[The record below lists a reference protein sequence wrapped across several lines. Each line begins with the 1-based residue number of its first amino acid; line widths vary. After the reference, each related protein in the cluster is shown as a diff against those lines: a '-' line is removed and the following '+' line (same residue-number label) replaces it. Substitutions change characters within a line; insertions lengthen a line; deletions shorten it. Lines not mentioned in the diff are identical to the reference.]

1 MRPQSFGQHRVEGQ
15 LQDGPRHRPRVRR
28 RRDKALVQTGQCLLV
43 YNCNL
48 RQKINN
54 MSTISN

>member
-28 RRDKALVQTGQCLLV
+28 RRDKALVQTGDCLQGV
-43 YNCNL
+43 NRYL
-48 RQKINN
+48 RRKFSE
-54 MSTISN
+54 MP